1 VGGSCLGK
9 RDPEQFFFF
18 LMIGVT
24 AGVLKAKGTVPRDNE
39 ELERLER

>member
-9 RDPEQFFFF
+9 RDPEQFF

-39 ELERLER
+39 ELKRLER